1 MNQASQQRTLQDIEN
16 ELDIRIYPG
25 TEVMV
30 DVGSHHFI
38 KSGNGGGDGRVLVP
52 QPSDDP
58 LDPLNWTYIWKLTT
72 ILCASFVSISQNL
85 GPLANAPL
93 FGLYMEEWNISLAD
107 AVQTTAVSIL
117 VLGFSNLIWIPMST
131 CFGRRPAL
139 IFSTLIC
146 AVSSIWR
153 VRATSYKSFLGAS
166 VLNGFGA
173 GPCESLMP
181 QIIAD
186 IIFLHD
192 RGKYQ
197 TLYFAIYFGSL
208 SIGPIIAGSMAER
221 FGWRSFWWLNTGLL
235 IFTLILNIVL
245 LPETRFARKVE
256 EKTVSEPVIP
266 VDEPE
271 IKGSSIVDHS
281 EDASGQEPQDKWLSR
296 GRPSLKQFS
305 LWGPYQ
311 GNIWQELWLP
321 WYLHAFP
328 IVEFAAFAV
337 SFSAS
342 GFLVANLT
350 QQQVFGAPPYNF
362 STEAVGFTNF
372 AIFTGSMIGLLT
384 SGPLSDWVANYFTK
398 RNRGIR
404 EPEMRL
410 IAMLPY
416 TLIMIIGL
424 TVVGVGYSRLWSWK
438 VIVIIGYTLLGMQ
451 VTSLPSIAST
461 YAIDSYKPATGA
473 IFVTI
478 TINKNVW
485 GYGFGKFITPWT
497 EEIGYLAPLMTL
509 MSLITFFCS
518 FGILFWY
525 CGKYFRGLSKNSF
538 LHKLDS

>member
-1 MNQASQQRTLQDIEN
+1 MTQVTQQRTLQDIEN
-16 ELDIRIYPG
+16 ELDITIYPG

-58 LDPLNWTYIWKLTT
+58 LDPLNWSYTWKLIT
-72 ILCASFVSISQNL
+72 IICASFVSISQNL

-93 FGLYMEEWNISLAD
+93 FGLYMEEWNVSLAD
-107 AVQTTAVSIL
+107 AVQTT
-117 VLGFSNLIWIPMST
+117 
-131 CFGRRPAL
+131 
-139 IFSTLIC
+139 
-146 AVSSIWR
+146 VSSIWR
-153 VRATSYKSFLGAS
+153 VRSTSYKSFLGAS
-166 VLNGFGA
+166 ALNGFGA

-221 FGWRSFWWLNTGLL
+221 FGWRSFWWFNTGLL
-235 IFTLILNIVL
+235 IFTLFLNIGL
-245 LPETRFARKVE
+245 LPETRFARKTE
-256 EKTVSEPVIP
+256 TKRASDPATL

-271 IKGSSIVDHS
+271 IKASSVVDHS
-281 EDASGQEPQDKWLSR
+281 EDASGEQPQDQWLSR
-296 GRPSLKQFS
+296 GHPSLKQFN
-305 LWGPYQ
+305 LLGPYQ

-350 QQQVFGAPPYNF
+350 QQQFFGAPPYNF
-362 STEAVGFTNF
+362 SAQAVGFTNF

-384 SGPLSDWVANYFTK
+384 SGPLSDWVANFFTK

-416 TLIMIIGL
+416 TLIMMIGL
-424 TVVGVGYSRLWSWK
+424 IVVGVGYSRLWSWK

-473 IFVTI
+473 IFVAI
-478 TINKNVW
+478 TINKNLW
-485 GYGFGKFITPWT
+485 GYGVGKFITPWT
-497 EEIGYLAPLMTL
+497 EQIGYLAPIMTL
-509 MSLITFFCS
+509 MTLITFFCS

-525 CGKYFRGLSKNSF
+525 FGKYFRGLTRNSF